1 MIFDKHESL
10 CKPDAKMI
18 VSKDKGTPRR
28 HIAENPEQKFK
39 VRQYQ
44 LDGDIFQNAMC
55 CDYLLL
61 NDTSKMAYYIELKGR
76 DIGHAAEQLQ
86 AGEKLCADELTEYTF
101 LFRIVASKMP
111 TQREYPLSYRKLM
124 NRVGT
129 RLKSATGEMVEKLH

>member
-10 CKPDAKMI
+10 CKPNAKKI
-18 VSKDKGTPRR
+18 VSRDKGTQRR
-28 HIAENPEQKFK
+28 HIAENPEQKFE

-44 LDGDIFQNAMC
+44 LDRDVFQNVMC

-61 NDTSKMAYYIELKGR
+61 NDTSKMAYYIELKGS

-86 AGEKLCADELTEYTF
+86 AGEKLCAGELSEYTF
-101 LFRIVASKMP
+101 LFRIVASRMP
-111 TQREYPLSYRKLM
+111 TQRAYPLSYRKLM

-129 RLKSATGEMVEKLH
+129 RLKSATGEMVEELQ

>member
-1 MIFDKHESL
+1 MIFEKRESL
-10 CKPDAKMI
+10 CKPDAKTI
-18 VSKDKGTPRR
+18 VSRDKGTPRR
-28 HIAENPEQKFK
+28 HIAKNPEQKFK

-44 LDGDIFQNAMC
+44 LDGNIFQNIVC

-61 NDTSKMAYYIELKGR
+61 NDTSKMAYYIELKGS

-86 AGEKLCADELTEYTF
+86 AGEKLCAGELPEYKF

-111 TQREYPLSYRKLM
+111 TQRAYPLSYRKLM

-129 RLKSATGEMVEKLH
+129 RLKSATGEMVEELQ